1 MRMKKVLDFKDGGSI
16 YAFTTVNGYDFIPVG
31 ISYESATEKLRTWPD
46 ENLALMIIASWN

>member
-1 MRMKKVLDFKDGGSI
+1 MKKVLDFKDGGSI